1 MTLKEMKQRTLSLIE
16 EVNPESEFL
25 TDDIDIQ
32 AKINYVID
40 IKNHELARIKRI
52 AAIETMKVKEGSE
65 IDLYKDLK
73 NFYKLNSIK
82 GVKYELFEN
91 IVTFNEEGTAKIKY
105 YKYPKMIT
113 AETKDEDYKFEL
125 STDVLEIMPYGIAA
139 DLLKSDVSAQYG
151 RIYAEEY
158 AKALNMLDI
167 RTVEGSFEI
176 KGGLNV

>member
-65 IDLYKDLK
+65 IDLYDLK

-113 AETKDEDYKFEL
+113 AETKDEEYKFEL